1 ALRPGAAAGRLGVA
15 SRHRGPPAL
24 RGGLRAAAPGRGA
37 SPRWAAEDAGGAA
50 GGGPA
55 VGAAAPG
62 SLVRRGR
69 AGLRAAPVS
78 GQNEADA
85 SPEEKPAEK
94 ELLRREAQL
103 AQELAR
109 TEQLLGGL
117 LDQLDPLF
125 ERVEAL
131 AGAQQDLLTL
141 KLQTI
146 GQLLKDQG
154 LRTAVASQEHSPP
167 VREDLSAEEDDDSD
181 LQTWG
186 WGEEPEEGVAV
197 AWAPNVS
204 WGQFGENGKEWGL
217 RRRKWIEGTQVTH

>member
-1 ALRPGAAAGRLGVA
+1 MPAPAPTLPRRPPGMPASGPCGRALLPAALALLLVTAALRLFEGVSGPRPPAGEPARDGLRRTLEEPRAAGRPWGPLPLG
-15 SRHRGPPAL
+15 AL
-24 RGGLRAAAPGRGA
+24 Y
-37 SPRWAAEDAGGAA
+37 
-50 GGGPA
+50 A
-55 VGAAAPG
+55 VGVLAFV
-62 SLVRRGR
+62 LRRC
-69 AGLRAAPVS
+69 LQ

-154 LRTAVASQEHSPP
+154 LRTAVASQGTGASQ
-167 VREDLSAEEDDDSD
+167 DSNSNRH
-181 LQTWG
+181 Q
-186 WGEEPEEGVAV
+186 
-197 AWAPNVS
+197 
-204 WGQFGENGKEWGL
+204 
-217 RRRKWIEGTQVTH
+217 RRRSRAREFSTPPSVASEA